1 MVEDYLFSP
10 DLLDVDL
17 DASSA
22 KFNPKLT
29 IKNPGEGLL
38 LRPLSRE
45 DYDRGFLQLL
55 SELTSVGNIS
65 RDQWDDRFDQ
75 MKNAQGTYFVA
86 VIEDTTLNKACMLV
100 FNNANANYLNASG
113 DWGHNPRG

>member
-45 DYDRGFLQLL
+45 VYLAFSTLDSLLCYAPWSAGLLIGLSQVPKSAGSYTSMLLPELL
-55 SELTSVGNIS
+55 S
-65 RDQWDDRFDQ
+65 
-75 MKNAQGTYFVA
+75 
-86 VIEDTTLNKACMLV
+86 TLL
-100 FNNANANYLNASG
+100 LL
-113 DWGHNPRG
+113 PLQ